1 MSASNILNITAT
13 VQTTFDQPLVITL
26 GNVRTIFVQNMCEP
40 FRMQQ
45 EAW

>member
-13 VQTTFDQPLVITL
+13 FQTTFDQLLVITL
-26 GNVRTIFVQNMCEP
+26 VRTIFVQNMCEP